1 MARYPNQSEVRLMD
15 SSKKLEILEWLASL
29 MPSAVVIDI
38 DENGNVADLSQLN
51 ELSQQLDQA
60 IEEVRNEQQQ

>member
-1 MARYPNQSEVRLMD
+1 MD

-51 ELSQQLDQA
+51 ELNQQLDQA
-60 IEEVRNEQQQ
+60 IEEVKNEQQQ

>member
-51 ELSQQLDQA
+51 ELNQQLDQA
-60 IEEVRNEQQQ
+60 IEEVKNEQQQ

>member
-1 MARYPNQSEVRLMD
+1 MD